1 MAILSLEGPPRD
13 PKIALHYHFRRRIS
27 HSDTCTILILYLTDY
42 KYGIR
47 QMFLTENS
55 ESADLDQSINQS
67 IYLCQYVGWRCP
79 QRLMNET
86 YDNIIPIEYVN
97 YFNFV
102 CFYFEYLVLLLTLLS
117 LLRIE
122 LWLWLSFLGKGK
134 F

>member
-1 MAILSLEGPPRD
+1 M
-13 PKIALHYHFRRRIS
+13 
-27 HSDTCTILILYLTDY
+27 
-42 KYGIR
+42 
-47 QMFLTENS
+47 
-55 ESADLDQSINQS
+55 
-67 IYLCQYVGWRCP
+67 GWGCP

-97 YFNFV
+97 CFNLL

-134 F
+134 S